1 MKISKETIIR
11 TIITAIALL
20 NSVLTMIGKNPL
32 PFSEEEMYTGLSAVA
47 SVVTV
52 IWSWWKNNS
61 FTHNAIVAD
70 SYLKDLKKTEKKL
83 I

>member
-1 MKISKETIIR
+1 MKVSKETIIR

-52 IWSWWKNNS
+52 LWSWWKNNS

-83 I
+83 V

>member
-1 MKISKETIIR
+1 MKVCKETVIR
-11 TIITAIALL
+11 TVVTLLALL
-20 NSVLTMIGKNPL
+20 NSVLVMLGKNPL
-32 PFSEEEMYTGLSAVA
+32 PFSDEELYTGISAVV
-47 SVVTV
+47 SVITV

-83 I
+83 V

>member
-11 TIITAIALL
+11 TIITAIALI
-20 NSVLTMIGKNPL
+20 NSVLTMTGKNPL
-32 PFSEEEMYTGLSAVA
+32 PFSEEEMYTGLSSLA
-47 SVVTV
+47 SVITV

>member
-11 TIITAIALL
+11 TIITAIALI

-52 IWSWWKNNS
+52 LWSWWKNNS

-70 SYLKDLKKTEKKL
+70 SYLKDLKKTEKKAV
-83 I
+83 